1 MKFNWKVV
9 LLFVLI
15 LALIVPVYSKAV
27 ETGKELP
34 KSPELQDDKSS
45 TLKNVNTP
53 KNLKASPLTIPANS
67 TIADLFP
74 DEGMAKTV
82 ANQLGRTENNNFQTP
97 TKTDWKVDDVVT
109 EVELNKMWY
118 LTSVATIGSIEG
130 IQYLPNL
137 YNVQLQFDDQCKDLS
152 PFLKAPNGYPQLY
165 RLNINNGNISDI
177 SPLTELSAPTLKYI
191 DLAGNNI
198 SDLSLFKKLPNKL
211 PSLEE
216 ISVERNNISDVSPLA
231 DFASTKIKVF
241 DLDDNH
247 ITDLSSLTNN
257 KMPNLQRLYV
267 RSQSFYVETPVVTSS
282 KYEFSLQPSV
292 FGITKPVKITATNPK
307 ATIDPITSKITYSAE
322 VMAKRPK
329 YSSNRVSG
337 VSGVTYSWDEDIP
350 FNGSNNLVEYNGTF
364 YKPLTYV
371 EPPQV
376 VSYNSGLTYELGTP
390 LTEQQFLNDLN
401 VITDQPTTITT
412 NFDKVLKDVN
422 SVGFYPVT
430 IKASNI
436 EGNTEFTTSVLI
448 KYKPPVIT
456 ADAEYTYL
464 VGDKVNA
471 TQFRADVNA
480 TLTGEGTLRDDFIY
494 KVRLNTA
501 GDYVVTLSSPK
512 SGYYKQDAIPVTV
525 IVHVKELLEL
535 QIPDEFRMDIDANAD
550 SVPISDKKQT
560 LTCYGSSGKA
570 ELEVI
575 DRRTVRQGWTITGAM
590 TPFTNSGGDI
600 LQTSLKYQSKSPSSS
615 PIYLNT
621 TNQPIEKK
629 QSAVTDPKYDSTIVN
644 LEDSLSMEIEPND
657 ALVNDSYESKIT
669 WTLED
674 APRP

>member
-15 LALIVPVYSKAV
+15 LAFIVPVYSKAV
-27 ETGKELP
+27 ETGKEVP
-34 KSPELQDDKSS
+34 KSPELLDDKSS

-74 DEGMAKTV
+74 DEGMAKTI
-82 ANQLGRTENNNFQTP
+82 ANQLARVENNNFQTP

-109 EVELNKMWY
+109 EVELNRMWY
-118 LTSVATIGSIEG
+118 LTSVASIGSIEG

-165 RLNINNGNISDI
+165 MLKINNGNISDI

-198 SDLSLFKKLPNKL
+198 SDLSLFQKLPNKL

-241 DLDDNH
+241 KLDENH

-267 RSQSFYVETPVVTSS
+267 RDQNLYMEPVVTSS
-282 KYEFSLQPSV
+282 KYEFSIQPSI
-292 FGITKPVKITATNPK
+292 FGTTKPVKITDTSPQ

-322 VMAKRPK
+322 EMAKKPFY
-329 YSSNRVSG
+329 YSPMYP
-337 VSGVTYSWDEDIP
+337 GVTYSWDENFP
-350 FNGSNNLVEYNGTF
+350 LNGSNSLVDYRGTIVQ
-364 YKPLTYV
+364 PLTYIG
-371 EPPQV
+371 PPQV

-401 VITDQPTTITT
+401 VVTDQPTTITT

-501 GDYVVTLSSPK
+501 GDYVVTLTSPK
-512 SGYYKQDAIPVTV
+512 SGYYEQDAIPVTV

-560 LTCYGSSGKA
+560 LKCYGSSGKA

-629 QSAVTDPKYDSTIVN
+629 QSAVTDSKYDSTIVN

>member
-74 DEGMAKTV
+74 DEGMAKTI
-82 ANQLGRTENNNFQTP
+82 ANQLARVENNNFQTP

-109 EVELNKMWY
+109 EVELNKIVF

-137 YNVQLQFDDQCKDLS
+137 YDVRLQFDNQCKDLS
-152 PFLKAPNGYPQLY
+152 PFLKAPNGYSQLY
-165 RLNINNGNISDI
+165 RLAINNGNISDI
-177 SPLTELSAPTLKYI
+177 SPLTELSAPTLNYI
-191 DLAGNNI
+191 DLGGNNI
-198 SDLSLFKKLPNKL
+198 SDLSLFPKLPNKL
-211 PSLEE
+211 PNLEE
-216 ISVERNNISDVSPLA
+216 ISLERNNISDVSPLA

-241 DLDDNH
+241 NLDENH

-267 RSQSFYVETPVVTSS
+267 RYQTLDMEPVVTSS
-282 KYEFSLQPSV
+282 KYEFSIQPSI
-292 FGITKPVKITATNPK
+292 FGTTKPVKITATKPK

-322 VMAKRPK
+322 EMAKKPFY
-329 YSSNRVSG
+329 YSPLFP
-337 VSGVTYSWDEDIP
+337 GVTYSWDENFP
-350 FNGSNNLVEYNGTF
+350 LNGSNSLVDFRGTITQ
-364 YKPLTYV
+364 PLTYI

-376 VSYNSGLTYELGTP
+376 VSYNSGLTYEIGTS
-390 LTEQQFLNDLN
+390 LTEQQFLNDVNL
-401 VITDQPTTITT
+401 ITDQPTTITSD
-412 NFDKVLKDVN
+412 FDVKLKN
-422 SVGFYPVT
+422 LNTVGIYWVAV
-430 IKASNI
+430 KASNI
-436 EGNTEFTTSVLI
+436 EGNAEANIMVTI

-501 GDYVVTLSSPK
+501 GDYVVTLTSPK
-512 SGYYKQDAIPVTV
+512 SGYYEQDAIPVTV

-560 LTCYGSSGKA
+560 LKCYGSSGKA

-629 QSAVTDPKYDSTIVN
+629 QSAVTDPKYDSTVFN

>member
-15 LALIVPVYSKAV
+15 LAFIVPVYSKAV
-27 ETGKELP
+27 ETGKEVP
-34 KSPELQDDKSS
+34 KSPELLDDKSS

-109 EVELNKMWY
+109 EVELNRMWY

-137 YNVQLQFDDQCKDLS
+137 YDVRLQFDKQCKDLS
-152 PFLKAPNGYPQLY
+152 PFLKAPNGYSQLY

-177 SPLTELSAPTLKYI
+177 SPLTELSAPTLNDI
-191 DLAGNNI
+191 DLGGNKI
-198 SDLSLFKKLPNKL
+198 SDLSLFPKLPNKF
-211 PSLEE
+211 PNLEE
-216 ISVERNNISDVSPLA
+216 ISLERNNISDVSPLA
-231 DFASTKIKVF
+231 KFASTKIKIF
-241 DLDDNH
+241 NLDENH

-267 RSQSFYVETPVVTSS
+267 RYQTLDMEPVVTSS
-282 KYEFSLQPSV
+282 KYEFSIQPSI
-292 FGITKPVKITATNPK
+292 FGTTKPVKITATKPK

-322 VMAKRPK
+322 EMAKKPFY
-329 YSSNRVSG
+329 YSPLFP
-337 VSGVTYSWDEDIP
+337 GVTYSWDENFP
-350 FNGSNNLVEYNGTF
+350 LNGSNSLVDFRGTITQ
-364 YKPLTYV
+364 PLTYI

-376 VSYNSGLTYELGTP
+376 VSYNSGLTYEIGTS
-390 LTEQQFLNDLN
+390 LTEQQFLNDVNL
-401 VITDQPTTITT
+401 ITDQPTTITSD
-412 NFDKVLKDVN
+412 FDVKLKN
-422 SVGFYPVT
+422 LNTVGIYWVAV
-430 IKASNI
+430 KASNI
-436 EGNTEFTTSVLI
+436 EGNAEANIMVTI

-501 GDYVVTLSSPK
+501 GDYVVTLTSPK
-512 SGYYKQDAIPVTV
+512 SGYYEQDAIPVTV

-560 LTCYGSSGKA
+560 LKCYGSSGKA

-590 TPFTNSGGDI
+590 TPFTNSGGDV
-600 LQTSLKYQSKSPSSS
+600 LQTSLKYQSKAPSSS

-629 QSAVTDPKYDSTIVN
+629 QSAVTDPKYDSTVFN

>member
-27 ETGKELP
+27 ETGKEVP
-34 KSPELQDDKSS
+34 KSPELLEDKSS

-109 EVELNKMWY
+109 EVELNRMWY

-137 YNVQLQFDDQCKDLS
+137 YDVRLQFDNQCKDLS

-165 RLNINNGNISDI
+165 RLQINNGNISDI
-177 SPLTELSAPTLKYI
+177 SPLTELSAPTLTKI

-198 SDLSLFKKLPNKL
+198 SDLSLFQKLPNKL

-216 ISVERNNISDVSPLA
+216 ISLERNNISDVSPLA

-241 DLDDNH
+241 NLDENH

-267 RSQSFYVETPVVTSS
+267 RNQNLYMEPIVTSS
-282 KYEFSLQPSV
+282 KYEFSIQPSI
-292 FGITKPVKITATNPK
+292 FGTTKPVKITATNPK

-322 VMAKRPK
+322 EMAKKPF
-329 YSSNRVSG
+329 YYTPMYP
-337 VSGVTYSWDEDIP
+337 GVTYSWREEFP
-350 FNGSNNLVEYNGTF
+350 FNGSNSLVDYRGTIF
-364 YKPLTYV
+364 QPLTYIG
-371 EPPQV
+371 PPQV
-376 VSYNSGLTYELGTP
+376 VSYNSNLTYEIGTS
-390 LTEQQFLNDLN
+390 LTEQQFLNDVN
-401 VITDQPTTITT
+401 FITDQPTTITSD
-412 NFDKVLKDVN
+412 FDVN
-422 SVGFYPVT
+422 LNTVGIYWVAV
-430 IKASNI
+430 KASNI
-436 EGNTEFTTSVLI
+436 EGNAQGNIMITI

-501 GDYVVTLSSPK
+501 GDYVVTLTSPK
-512 SGYYKQDAIPVTV
+512 SGYYEQDAIPVTV

>member
-1 MKFNWKVV
+1 MKINWKIV

-15 LALIVPVYSKAV
+15 LALIAPVYSRAMEK
-27 ETGKELP
+27 EKELP
-34 KSPELQDDKSS
+34 KSSELLDDAKKKAP
-45 TLKNVNTP
+45 TLKSVNTP

-74 DEGMAKTV
+74 DEGMAKTI
-82 ANQLGRTENNNFQTP
+82 ANQLARVENNNFQTP

-109 EVELNKMWY
+109 EVELNKIVF

-137 YNVQLQFDDQCKDLS
+137 YDVRLYSNKQCKDLS
-152 PFLKAPNGYPQLY
+152 PFLKAPNGYSQLY
-165 RLNINNGNISDI
+165 RLAINNGNISDI
-177 SPLTELSAPTLKYI
+177 SPLTELSTPTLKHI
-191 DLAGNNI
+191 DLGGNNI
-198 SDLSLFKKLPNKL
+198 SDLSLFPKLPNKL
-211 PSLEE
+211 PNLEE
-216 ISVERNNISDVSPLA
+216 ISLERNNISDVSPLA
-231 DFASTKIKVF
+231 KFASTKIKIF
-241 DLDDNH
+241 NLDENH
-247 ITDLSSLTNN
+247 ITDLSSLINN

-267 RSQSFYVETPVVTSS
+267 RYQTLDMEPVVTSS
-282 KYEFSLQPSV
+282 KYEFSIQPSI
-292 FGITKPVKITATNPK
+292 FGTTKPVKITATKPK

-322 VMAKRPK
+322 EMAKKPFY
-329 YSSNRVSG
+329 YSPLFP
-337 VSGVTYSWDEDIP
+337 GVTYSWDEDFP
-350 FNGSNNLVEYNGTF
+350 LNGSNSLVDFRGTITQ
-364 YKPLTYV
+364 PLTYI

-376 VSYNSGLTYELGTP
+376 VSYNSGLTYEIGTS
-390 LTEQQFLNDLN
+390 LTEQQFLNDVNL
-401 VITDQPTTITT
+401 ITDQPTTITSD
-412 NFDKVLKDVN
+412 FDVKLKN
-422 SVGFYPVT
+422 LNTVGIYWIAV
-430 IKASNI
+430 KASNI
-436 EGNTEFTTSVLI
+436 EGNAEANIMVTI

-501 GDYVVTLSSPK
+501 GDYVVTLTSPK
-512 SGYYKQDAIPVTV
+512 SGYYEQDAIPVTV

-560 LTCYGSSGKA
+560 LKCYGSSGKA

-644 LEDSLSMEIEPND
+644 LEDSLTMEIEPND

>member
-27 ETGKELP
+27 ETGKEVP

-109 EVELNKMWY
+109 EVELNRMWY
-118 LTSVATIGSIEG
+118 LTSVASIGSIEG

-137 YNVQLQFDDQCKDLS
+137 YDVRLQFDNQCKDLS

-241 DLDDNH
+241 NLDENH

-267 RSQSFYVETPVVTSS
+267 RNQNLYMEPIVTSS
-282 KYEFSLQPSV
+282 KYEFSIQPSI
-292 FGITKPVKITATNPK
+292 FGTTKPVKITATKPK

-322 VMAKRPK
+322 EMAKKPFY
-329 YSSNRVSG
+329 YSPLFP
-337 VSGVTYSWDEDIP
+337 GVTYSWDENFP
-350 FNGSNNLVEYNGTF
+350 LNGSNSLVDFRGTITQ
-364 YKPLTYV
+364 PLTYI

-376 VSYNSGLTYELGTP
+376 VSYNSVLTYEIGTS
-390 LTEQQFLNDLN
+390 LTEQQFLNDVNL
-401 VITDQPTTITT
+401 ITDQPTTITSD
-412 NFDKVLKDVN
+412 FDVKLKN
-422 SVGFYPVT
+422 LNTVGIYWVAV
-430 IKASNI
+430 KASNI
-436 EGNTEFTTSVLI
+436 EGNAEANIMVTI

-501 GDYVVTLSSPK
+501 GDYVVTLTSPK
-512 SGYYKQDAIPVTV
+512 SGYYEQDAIPVTV

-560 LTCYGSSGKA
+560 LKCYGSSGKA

>member
-109 EVELNKMWY
+109 EVELNRMWY
-118 LTSVATIGSIEG
+118 LTSVASIGSIEG

-137 YNVQLQFDDQCKDLS
+137 YDVRLQFDNQCKDLS
-152 PFLKAPNGYPQLY
+152 PFLKAPNGYSQLY

-177 SPLTELSAPTLKYI
+177 SPLTELSAPTLNDI
-191 DLAGNNI
+191 DLGGNNI
-198 SDLSLFKKLPNKL
+198 SDLSLFPKLPNKF
-211 PSLEE
+211 PNLEE
-216 ISVERNNISDVSPLA
+216 ISLERNNISDVSPLA
-231 DFASTKIKVF
+231 KFASTKIKIF
-241 DLDDNH
+241 NLDENH

-267 RSQSFYVETPVVTSS
+267 RYQTLDMEPVVTSS
-282 KYEFSLQPSV
+282 KYEFSIQPSI
-292 FGITKPVKITATNPK
+292 FGTTKPVKITATKPK

-322 VMAKRPK
+322 EMAKKPFY
-329 YSSNRVSG
+329 YSPLFP
-337 VSGVTYSWDEDIP
+337 GVTYSWDENFP
-350 FNGSNNLVEYNGTF
+350 LNGSNSLVDFRGTITQ
-364 YKPLTYV
+364 PLTYI

-376 VSYNSGLTYELGTP
+376 VSYNSGLTYEIGTS
-390 LTEQQFLNDLN
+390 LTEQQFLNDVNL
-401 VITDQPTTITT
+401 ITDQPTTITSD
-412 NFDKVLKDVN
+412 FDVKLKN
-422 SVGFYPVT
+422 LNTVGIYWVAV
-430 IKASNI
+430 KASNI
-436 EGNTEFTTSVLI
+436 EGNAEANIMVTI

-501 GDYVVTLSSPK
+501 GDYVVTLTSPK
-512 SGYYKQDAIPVTV
+512 SGYYEQDAIPITV

-560 LTCYGSSGKA
+560 LKCYGSSGKA

-644 LEDSLSMEIEPND
+644 LEDSLSIEIEPND

>member
-15 LALIVPVYSKAV
+15 LAFIVPVYSKAV

-34 KSPELQDDKSS
+34 KSPELQDNKSS

-74 DEGMAKTV
+74 DEGMAKTI
-82 ANQLGRTENNNFQTP
+82 ANQLARVENNNFQTP

-109 EVELNKMWY
+109 EVELNKIVF

-137 YNVQLQFDDQCKDLS
+137 YDVRLQFDNQCKDLS
-152 PFLKAPNGYPQLY
+152 PFLKAPNGYSQLY
-165 RLNINNGNISDI
+165 RLAINNGNISDI
-177 SPLTELSAPTLKYI
+177 SPLTELSAPTLNYI
-191 DLAGNNI
+191 DLGGNNI
-198 SDLSLFKKLPNKL
+198 SDLSLFPKLPNKL
-211 PSLEE
+211 PNLEE
-216 ISVERNNISDVSPLA
+216 ISLERNNISDVSPLA

-241 DLDDNH
+241 NLDENH

-267 RSQSFYVETPVVTSS
+267 RYQTLDMEPVVTSS
-282 KYEFSLQPSV
+282 KYEFSIQPSI
-292 FGITKPVKITATNPK
+292 FGTTKPVKITATKPK

-322 VMAKRPK
+322 EMAKKPFY
-329 YSSNRVSG
+329 YSPLFP
-337 VSGVTYSWDEDIP
+337 GVTYSWDENFP
-350 FNGSNNLVEYNGTF
+350 LNGSNSLVDFRGTITQ
-364 YKPLTYV
+364 PLTYI

-376 VSYNSGLTYELGTP
+376 VSYNSGLTYEIGTS
-390 LTEQQFLNDLN
+390 LTEQQFLNDVNL
-401 VITDQPTTITT
+401 ITDQPTTITSD
-412 NFDKVLKDVN
+412 FDVKLKN
-422 SVGFYPVT
+422 LNTVGIYWVAV
-430 IKASNI
+430 KASNI
-436 EGNTEFTTSVLI
+436 EGNAEANIMVTI

-501 GDYVVTLSSPK
+501 GDYVVTLTSPK
-512 SGYYKQDAIPVTV
+512 SGYYEQDAIPVTV

-560 LTCYGSSGKA
+560 LKCYGSSGKA

-629 QSAVTDPKYDSTIVN
+629 QSAVTDPKYDSAVFN

>member
-15 LALIVPVYSKAV
+15 LAFIVPVYSKAV
-27 ETGKELP
+27 ETGKEVP
-34 KSPELQDDKSS
+34 KSPELLDDKSS

-74 DEGMAKTV
+74 DEGMAKTI

-109 EVELNKMWY
+109 EVELNRMWY

-137 YNVQLQFDDQCKDLS
+137 YDVRLQFDKQCKDLS
-152 PFLKAPNGYPQLY
+152 PFLKAPNGYSQLY

-177 SPLTELSAPTLKYI
+177 SPLTELSAPTLNDI
-191 DLAGNNI
+191 DLGGNNI
-198 SDLSLFKKLPNKL
+198 SDLSLFPKLPNKF
-211 PSLEE
+211 PNLEE
-216 ISVERNNISDVSPLA
+216 ISLERNNISDVSPLA
-231 DFASTKIKVF
+231 KFASTKIKIF
-241 DLDDNH
+241 NLDENH

-267 RSQSFYVETPVVTSS
+267 RYQTLDMEPVVTSS
-282 KYEFSLQPSV
+282 KYEFSIQPSI
-292 FGITKPVKITATNPK
+292 FGTTKPVKITATKPK
-307 ATIDPITSKITYSAE
+307 ATIDPITSKITYLAE
-322 VMAKRPK
+322 EMAKKPF
-329 YSSNRVSG
+329 YYTPLFP
-337 VSGVTYSWDEDIP
+337 GVTYSWDENFP
-350 FNGSNNLVEYNGTF
+350 LNGSNSLVDFRGTITQ
-364 YKPLTYV
+364 PLTYI

-376 VSYNSGLTYELGTP
+376 VSYNSGLTYEIGTS
-390 LTEQQFLNDLN
+390 LTEQQFLNDVNL
-401 VITDQPTTITT
+401 ITDQPTTITSD
-412 NFDKVLKDVN
+412 FDVKLKN
-422 SVGFYPVT
+422 LNTVGIYWVAV
-430 IKASNI
+430 KASNI
-436 EGNTEFTTSVLI
+436 EGNAEANIMVTI

-501 GDYVVTLSSPK
+501 GDYVVTLTSPK
-512 SGYYKQDAIPVTV
+512 SGYYEQDAIPVTV

-560 LTCYGSSGKA
+560 LKCYGSSGKA

-590 TPFTNSGGDI
+590 TPFTNSGGDV
-600 LQTSLKYQSKSPSSS
+600 LQTSLKYQSKAPSSS

-629 QSAVTDPKYDSTIVN
+629 QSAVTDPKYDSTVFN

>member
-1 MKFNWKVV
+1 MKINWKIV

-15 LALIVPVYSKAV
+15 LTLIVPVYSRAV
-27 ETGKELP
+27 ETE
-34 KSPELQDDKSS
+34 KS
-45 TLKNVNTP
+45 VNAP

-74 DEGMAKTV
+74 DEGMAKTI
-82 ANQLGRTENNNFQTP
+82 ANQLARVENNNFQTP

-109 EVELNKMWY
+109 EVELNKIVF

-137 YNVQLQFDDQCKDLS
+137 YDVRLNFDNQCKDLS
-152 PFLKAPNGYPQLY
+152 PFLKAPNGYSQLY
-165 RLNINNGNISDI
+165 RLAINNGNISDI
-177 SPLTELSAPTLKYI
+177 SPLTELSAPTLNDI
-191 DLAGNNI
+191 DLGGNNI
-198 SDLSLFKKLPNKL
+198 SDLSLFPKLPNKF
-211 PSLEE
+211 PNLEE
-216 ISVERNNISDVSPLA
+216 ISLERNNISDVSPLA
-231 DFASTKIKVF
+231 KFASTKIKIF
-241 DLDDNH
+241 KLDENH

-267 RSQSFYVETPVVTSS
+267 RYQTLDMEPVVTSS
-282 KYEFSLQPSV
+282 KYEFSIQPSI
-292 FGITKPVKITATNPK
+292 FGTTKPVKITATKPK

-322 VMAKRPK
+322 EMAKKPFY
-329 YSSNRVSG
+329 YSPLFP
-337 VSGVTYSWDEDIP
+337 GVTYSWDENFP
-350 FNGSNNLVEYNGTF
+350 LNGSNSLVDFRGTITQ
-364 YKPLTYV
+364 PLTYI

-376 VSYNSGLTYELGTP
+376 VSYNSGLAYEIGTS
-390 LTEQQFLNDLN
+390 LTEQQFLNDVNL
-401 VITDQPTTITT
+401 ITDQPTTITSD
-412 NFDKVLKDVN
+412 FDVKLKN
-422 SVGFYPVT
+422 LNTVGIYWVAV
-430 IKASNI
+430 KASNI
-436 EGNTEFTTSVLI
+436 EGNAQANIMVTI

-480 TLTGEGTLRDDFIY
+480 TLTGEGTLRDDFTT

-501 GDYVVTLSSPK
+501 GDYVVILSSPK
-512 SGYYKQDAIPVTV
+512 SGYYEQDAIPVTV

-535 QIPDEFRMDIDANAD
+535 QIPDEFRMDIDANED

-560 LTCYGSSGKA
+560 LKCYGSSGKA

-600 LQTSLKYQSKSPSSS
+600 LQTSLKYQSKALSSS

-629 QSAVTDPKYDSTIVN
+629 QSAVTDPKYDSTVFN

>member
-15 LALIVPVYSKAV
+15 LAFIVPVYSKAV
-27 ETGKELP
+27 ETGKEVA
-34 KSPELQDDKSS
+34 KSPELLDDKSS

-109 EVELNKMWY
+109 EVELNRMWY

-137 YNVQLQFDDQCKDLS
+137 YDVRLQFDKQCKDLS
-152 PFLKAPNGYPQLY
+152 PFLKAPNGYSQLY

-177 SPLTELSAPTLKYI
+177 SPLTELSAPTLNDI
-191 DLAGNNI
+191 DLGGNNI
-198 SDLSLFKKLPNKL
+198 SDLSLFPKLPNKF
-211 PSLEE
+211 PNLEE
-216 ISVERNNISDVSPLA
+216 ISLERNNISDVSPLA
-231 DFASTKIKVF
+231 KFASTKIKIF
-241 DLDDNH
+241 NLDENH

-267 RSQSFYVETPVVTSS
+267 RYQTLDMEPVVTSS
-282 KYEFSLQPSV
+282 KYEFSIQPSI
-292 FGITKPVKITATNPK
+292 FGTTKPVKITATKPK

-322 VMAKRPK
+322 EMAKKPFY
-329 YSSNRVSG
+329 YSPLFP
-337 VSGVTYSWDEDIP
+337 GVTYSWDENFP
-350 FNGSNNLVEYNGTF
+350 LNGSDSLVDFRGTITQ
-364 YKPLTYV
+364 PLTYI

-376 VSYNSGLTYELGTP
+376 VSYNSGLTYEIGTS
-390 LTEQQFLNDLN
+390 LTEQQFLNDVNL
-401 VITDQPTTITT
+401 ITDQPTTITSD
-412 NFDKVLKDVN
+412 FDVKLKN
-422 SVGFYPVT
+422 LNTVGIYWVAV
-430 IKASNI
+430 KASNI
-436 EGNTEFTTSVLI
+436 EGNAEANIMVTI

-501 GDYVVTLSSPK
+501 GDYVVTLTSPK
-512 SGYYKQDAIPVTV
+512 SGYYEQDAIPVTV

-560 LTCYGSSGKA
+560 LKCYGSSGKA

-629 QSAVTDPKYDSTIVN
+629 QSAVTDPKYDSTVFN

>member
-15 LALIVPVYSKAV
+15 LAFIVPVYSKAV
-27 ETGKELP
+27 ETGKEVP
-34 KSPELQDDKSS
+34 KSPELLDDKSS

-109 EVELNKMWY
+109 EVELNRMWY
-118 LTSVATIGSIEG
+118 LTSVASIGSIEG

-137 YNVQLQFDDQCKDLS
+137 YDVRLQFDNKCKDLS
-152 PFLKAPNGYPQLY
+152 PFLKAPNGYSQLY

-177 SPLTELSAPTLKYI
+177 SPLTELSAPTLNDI
-191 DLAGNNI
+191 DLGGNNI
-198 SDLSLFKKLPNKL
+198 SDLSLFPKLPNKF
-211 PSLEE
+211 PNLEE
-216 ISVERNNISDVSPLA
+216 ISLERNNISDVSPLA
-231 DFASTKIKVF
+231 KFASTKIKIF
-241 DLDDNH
+241 NLDENH

-267 RSQSFYVETPVVTSS
+267 RYQTLDMEPVVTSS
-282 KYEFSLQPSV
+282 KYEFSIQPSI
-292 FGITKPVKITATNPK
+292 FGTTKPVKITATKPK

-322 VMAKRPK
+322 EMAKKPFY
-329 YSSNRVSG
+329 YSPLFP
-337 VSGVTYSWDEDIP
+337 GVTYSWDENFP
-350 FNGSNNLVEYNGTF
+350 LNGSNSLVDFRGTITQ
-364 YKPLTYV
+364 PLTYI

-376 VSYNSGLTYELGTP
+376 VSYNSGLTYEIGTS
-390 LTEQQFLNDLN
+390 LTEQQFLNDVNL
-401 VITDQPTTITT
+401 ITDQPTTITSD
-412 NFDKVLKDVN
+412 FDVKLKN
-422 SVGFYPVT
+422 LNTVGIYWVT

-436 EGNTEFTTSVLI
+436 EGNTELSTMVLI

-501 GDYVVTLSSPK
+501 GDYVVTLTSPK
-512 SGYYKQDAIPVTV
+512 SGYYEQNALPVTV

-560 LTCYGSSGKA
+560 LKCYGSSGKA

-644 LEDSLSMEIEPND
+644 LEDSLSIEIEPND

>member
-15 LALIVPVYSKAV
+15 LAFIVPVYSKAV
-27 ETGKELP
+27 ETGKEVP
-34 KSPELQDDKSS
+34 KSPELLDDKSS
-45 TLKNVNTP
+45 MLKNVNTP

-109 EVELNKMWY
+109 EVELNRMWY

-137 YNVQLQFDDQCKDLS
+137 YDVRLQFDKQCKDLS
-152 PFLKAPNGYPQLY
+152 PFLKAPNGYSQLY

-177 SPLTELSAPTLKYI
+177 SPLTELSAPTLNDI
-191 DLAGNNI
+191 DLGGNNI
-198 SDLSLFKKLPNKL
+198 SDLSLFPKLPNKF
-211 PSLEE
+211 PNLEE
-216 ISVERNNISDVSPLA
+216 ISLERNNISDVSPLA
-231 DFASTKIKVF
+231 KFASTKIKIF
-241 DLDDNH
+241 NLDENH

-267 RSQSFYVETPVVTSS
+267 RYQTLDMEPVVTSS
-282 KYEFSLQPSV
+282 KYEFSIQPSI
-292 FGITKPVKITATNPK
+292 FGTTKPVKITATKPK

-322 VMAKRPK
+322 EMAKKPFY
-329 YSSNRVSG
+329 YSPLFP
-337 VSGVTYSWDEDIP
+337 GVTYSWDENFP
-350 FNGSNNLVEYNGTF
+350 LNGSNSLVDFRGTITQ
-364 YKPLTYV
+364 PLTYI

-376 VSYNSGLTYELGTP
+376 VSYNSGLTYEIGTS
-390 LTEQQFLNDLN
+390 LTEQQFLNDVNL
-401 VITDQPTTITT
+401 ITDQPTTITSD
-412 NFDKVLKDVN
+412 FDVKLKN
-422 SVGFYPVT
+422 LNTVGIYWVAV
-430 IKASNI
+430 KASNI
-436 EGNTEFTTSVLI
+436 EGNAEANIMVTI

-501 GDYVVTLSSPK
+501 GDYVVTLTSPK
-512 SGYYKQDAIPVTV
+512 SGYYEQDAIPVTV

-560 LTCYGSSGKA
+560 LKCYGSSGKA

-629 QSAVTDPKYDSTIVN
+629 QSAVTDPKYDSTVFN

>member
-27 ETGKELP
+27 ETGKEVP
-34 KSPELQDDKSS
+34 KSPELLDDKSS

-109 EVELNKMWY
+109 EVELNRMWY

-137 YNVQLQFDDQCKDLS
+137 YDVRLQFDKQCKDLS
-152 PFLKAPNGYPQLY
+152 PFLKAPNGYSQLY

-177 SPLTELSAPTLKYI
+177 SPLTELSAPTLNDI
-191 DLAGNNI
+191 DLGGNNI
-198 SDLSLFKKLPNKL
+198 SDLSLFPKLPNKF
-211 PSLEE
+211 PNLEE
-216 ISVERNNISDVSPLA
+216 ISLERNNISDVSPLA
-231 DFASTKIKVF
+231 KFASTKIKIF
-241 DLDDNH
+241 NLDENH

-267 RSQSFYVETPVVTSS
+267 RYQTLDMEPVVTSS
-282 KYEFSLQPSV
+282 KYEFSIQSSI
-292 FGITKPVKITATNPK
+292 FGTTKPVKITATKPK

-322 VMAKRPK
+322 EMAKKPFY
-329 YSSNRVSG
+329 YSPLFP
-337 VSGVTYSWDEDIP
+337 GVTYSWDENFP
-350 FNGSNNLVEYNGTF
+350 LNGSNSLVDFRGTITQ
-364 YKPLTYV
+364 PLTYI

-376 VSYNSGLTYELGTP
+376 VSYNSGLTYEIGTS
-390 LTEQQFLNDLN
+390 LTEQQFLNDVNL
-401 VITDQPTTITT
+401 ITDQPTTITSD
-412 NFDKVLKDVN
+412 FDVKLKN
-422 SVGFYPVT
+422 LNTVGIYWVAV
-430 IKASNI
+430 KASNI
-436 EGNTEFTTSVLI
+436 EGNAEANIMVTI

-501 GDYVVTLSSPK
+501 GDYVVTLTSPK
-512 SGYYKQDAIPVTV
+512 SGYYEQDAIPVTV

-560 LTCYGSSGKA
+560 LKCYGSSGKA

-575 DRRTVRQGWTITGAM
+575 DRRTVRKGWTITGAM

-629 QSAVTDPKYDSTIVN
+629 QSAVTDPKYDSTVFN

>member
-15 LALIVPVYSKAV
+15 LAFIVPVYSKAV
-27 ETGKELP
+27 ETGKEVP
-34 KSPELQDDKSS
+34 KSPELLDDKSS

-82 ANQLGRTENNNFQTP
+82 ANQLGRTENNHFQTP

-109 EVELNKMWY
+109 EVELNRMWY

-137 YNVQLQFDDQCKDLS
+137 YDVRLQFDNQCKDLS
-152 PFLKAPNGYPQLY
+152 PFLKAPNGYSQLY

-177 SPLTELSAPTLKYI
+177 SPLTELSAPTLNDI
-191 DLAGNNI
+191 DLGGNNI
-198 SDLSLFKKLPNKL
+198 SDLSLFPKLPNKF
-211 PSLEE
+211 PNLEE
-216 ISVERNNISDVSPLA
+216 ISLERNNISDVSPLA
-231 DFASTKIKVF
+231 KFASTKIKIF
-241 DLDDNH
+241 NLDENH

-267 RSQSFYVETPVVTSS
+267 RYQTLDMEPVVTSS
-282 KYEFSLQPSV
+282 KYEFSIQPSI
-292 FGITKPVKITATNPK
+292 FGTTKPVKITATKPK

-322 VMAKRPK
+322 EMAKKPFY
-329 YSSNRVSG
+329 YSPLFP
-337 VSGVTYSWDEDIP
+337 GVTYSWDENFP
-350 FNGSNNLVEYNGTF
+350 LNGSNSLVDFRGTITQ
-364 YKPLTYV
+364 PLTYI

-376 VSYNSGLTYELGTP
+376 VSYNSGLTYEIGTS
-390 LTEQQFLNDLN
+390 LTEQQFLNDVNL
-401 VITDQPTTITT
+401 ITDQPTTITSD
-412 NFDKVLKDVN
+412 FDVKLKN
-422 SVGFYPVT
+422 LNTVGIYWVAV
-430 IKASNI
+430 KASNI
-436 EGNTEFTTSVLI
+436 EGNAEANIMVTI

-494 KVRLNTA
+494 KVRLNTG
-501 GDYVVTLSSPK
+501 GDYVVTLTSPK
-512 SGYYKQDAIPVTV
+512 SGYYEQDAIPVTV

-560 LTCYGSSGKA
+560 LKCYGSSGKA

-629 QSAVTDPKYDSTIVN
+629 QSAVTDPKYDSTVFN
-644 LEDSLSMEIEPND
+644 LEDSLSMKIEPND

>member
-34 KSPELQDDKSS
+34 KSPELLDDKSS

-109 EVELNKMWY
+109 EVELNRMWY
-118 LTSVATIGSIEG
+118 LTSVASIGSIEG

-137 YNVQLQFDDQCKDLS
+137 YDVRLQFDNKCKDLS
-152 PFLKAPNGYPQLY
+152 PFLKAPNGYSQLY

-177 SPLTELSAPTLKYI
+177 SPLTELSAPTLNDI
-191 DLAGNNI
+191 DLGGNNI
-198 SDLSLFKKLPNKL
+198 SDLSLFPKLPNKF
-211 PSLEE
+211 PNLEE
-216 ISVERNNISDVSPLA
+216 ISLERNNISDVSPLA
-231 DFASTKIKVF
+231 KFASTKIKIF
-241 DLDDNH
+241 NLDENH

-267 RSQSFYVETPVVTSS
+267 RYQTLDMEPVVTSS
-282 KYEFSLQPSV
+282 KYEFSIQPSI
-292 FGITKPVKITATNPK
+292 FGTTKPVKITATKPK

-322 VMAKRPK
+322 EMAKKPFY
-329 YSSNRVSG
+329 YSPLFP
-337 VSGVTYSWDEDIP
+337 GVTYSWDENFP
-350 FNGSNNLVEYNGTF
+350 LNGSNSLVDFRGTITQ
-364 YKPLTYV
+364 PLTYI

-376 VSYNSGLTYELGTP
+376 VSYNSGLTYEIGTS
-390 LTEQQFLNDLN
+390 LTEQQFLNDVNL
-401 VITDQPTTITT
+401 ITDQPTTITSD
-412 NFDKVLKDVN
+412 FDVKLKN
-422 SVGFYPVT
+422 LNTVGIYWVAV
-430 IKASNI
+430 KASNI
-436 EGNTEFTTSVLI
+436 EGNAEANIMVTI

-464 VGDKVNA
+464 VEDKVNA

-501 GDYVVTLSSPK
+501 GDYVVTLTSPK
-512 SGYYKQDAIPVTV
+512 SGYYEQDAIPVTV

-560 LTCYGSSGKA
+560 LKCYGSSGKA

>member
-15 LALIVPVYSKAV
+15 LAFIVPVYSKAV
-27 ETGKELP
+27 ETGKEVP
-34 KSPELQDDKSS
+34 KSPELLDDKSS

-109 EVELNKMWY
+109 EVDLNRMWY

-137 YNVQLQFDDQCKDLS
+137 YDVRLQFDKQCKDLS
-152 PFLKAPNGYPQLY
+152 PFLKAPNGYSQLY

-177 SPLTELSAPTLKYI
+177 SPLTELSAPTLNDI
-191 DLAGNNI
+191 DLGGNNI
-198 SDLSLFKKLPNKL
+198 SDLSLFPKLPNKF
-211 PSLEE
+211 PNLEE
-216 ISVERNNISDVSPLA
+216 ISLERNNISDVSPLA
-231 DFASTKIKVF
+231 KFASTKIKIF
-241 DLDDNH
+241 NLDENH

-267 RSQSFYVETPVVTSS
+267 RYQTLDMEPVVTSS
-282 KYEFSLQPSV
+282 KYEFSIQPSI
-292 FGITKPVKITATNPK
+292 FGTTKPVKITATKPK

-322 VMAKRPK
+322 EMAKKPFY
-329 YSSNRVSG
+329 YSPLFP
-337 VSGVTYSWDEDIP
+337 GVTYSWDENFP
-350 FNGSNNLVEYNGTF
+350 LNGSNSLVDFRGTITQ
-364 YKPLTYV
+364 PLTYI

-376 VSYNSGLTYELGTP
+376 VSYNSGLTYEIGTS
-390 LTEQQFLNDLN
+390 LTEQQFLNDVNL
-401 VITDQPTTITT
+401 ITDQPTTITSD
-412 NFDKVLKDVN
+412 FDVKLKN
-422 SVGFYPVT
+422 LNTVGIYWVAV
-430 IKASNI
+430 KASNI
-436 EGNTEFTTSVLI
+436 EGNAEANIMVTI

-501 GDYVVTLSSPK
+501 GDYVVTLTSPK
-512 SGYYKQDAIPVTV
+512 SGYYEQDAIPVTV

-560 LTCYGSSGKA
+560 LKCYGSSGKA

-629 QSAVTDPKYDSTIVN
+629 QSAVTDPKYDSTVFN

>member
-15 LALIVPVYSKAV
+15 LAFIVPVYSKAV
-27 ETGKELP
+27 ETGKEVP
-34 KSPELQDDKSS
+34 KSPELLDDKSS

-109 EVELNKMWY
+109 EVELNRMWY

-137 YNVQLQFDDQCKDLS
+137 YDVRLQFDKQCKDLS
-152 PFLKAPNGYPQLY
+152 PFLKAPNGYSQLY

-177 SPLTELSAPTLKYI
+177 SPLTELSAPTLNDI
-191 DLAGNNI
+191 DLGGNNI
-198 SDLSLFKKLPNKL
+198 SDLSLFPKLPNKF
-211 PSLEE
+211 PNLEE
-216 ISVERNNISDVSPLA
+216 ISLERNNISDVSPLA
-231 DFASTKIKVF
+231 KFASTKIKIF
-241 DLDDNH
+241 NLDENH

-267 RSQSFYVETPVVTSS
+267 RYQTLDMEPVVTSS
-282 KYEFSLQPSV
+282 KYEFSIQPSI
-292 FGITKPVKITATNPK
+292 FGTTKPVKITATKPK

-322 VMAKRPK
+322 EMAKKPFY
-329 YSSNRVSG
+329 YSPLFP
-337 VSGVTYSWDEDIP
+337 GVTYSWDENFP
-350 FNGSNNLVEYNGTF
+350 LNGSNSLVDFRGTITQ
-364 YKPLTYV
+364 PLTYI

-376 VSYNSGLTYELGTP
+376 VSYNSGLTYEIGTS
-390 LTEQQFLNDLN
+390 LTEQQFLNDVNL
-401 VITDQPTTITT
+401 ITDQPTTITSD
-412 NFDKVLKDVN
+412 FDVKLKN
-422 SVGFYPVT
+422 LNTVGIYWVAV
-430 IKASNI
+430 KASNI
-436 EGNTEFTTSVLI
+436 EGNAEANIMVTI

-501 GDYVVTLSSPK
+501 GDYVVTLTSPK
-512 SGYYKQDAIPVTV
+512 SGYYEQDAIPVTV

-560 LTCYGSSGKA
+560 LKCYGSSGKA

-629 QSAVTDPKYDSTIVN
+629 QSAVTDPKYDSTVFN

-669 WTLED
+669 RTLED

>member
-15 LALIVPVYSKAV
+15 LAFIVPVYSKAV
-27 ETGKELP
+27 ETGKEVP
-34 KSPELQDDKSS
+34 KSPELLDDKSS
-45 TLKNVNTP
+45 ALKNVNTP

-109 EVELNKMWY
+109 EVELNRMWY
-118 LTSVATIGSIEG
+118 LTSVASIGSIEG

-137 YNVQLQFDDQCKDLS
+137 YDVRLQFDNQCKDLS

-165 RLNINNGNISDI
+165 RLQINNGNISDI
-177 SPLTELSAPTLKYI
+177 SPLTELSAPTLTKI

-198 SDLSLFKKLPNKL
+198 SDLSLFQKLPNKL

-216 ISVERNNISDVSPLA
+216 ISLERNNISDVSPLA

-241 DLDDNH
+241 NLDENH

-267 RSQSFYVETPVVTSS
+267 RNQNLYMEPIVTSS
-282 KYEFSLQPSV
+282 KYEFSIQPSI
-292 FGITKPVKITATNPK
+292 FGTTKPVKITATNPK

-322 VMAKRPK
+322 EMAKKPF
-329 YSSNRVSG
+329 YYTPMYP
-337 VSGVTYSWDEDIP
+337 GVTYSWREEFP
-350 FNGSNNLVEYNGTF
+350 FNGSNSLVDYRGTIF
-364 YKPLTYV
+364 QPLTYIG
-371 EPPQV
+371 PPQV
-376 VSYNSGLTYELGTP
+376 VSYNSNLTYEIGTS
-390 LTEQQFLNDLN
+390 LTEQQFLNDVN
-401 VITDQPTTITT
+401 FITDQPTTITSD
-412 NFDKVLKDVN
+412 FDVN
-422 SVGFYPVT
+422 LNTVGIYWVGV
-430 IKASNI
+430 KASNI
-436 EGNTEFTTSVLI
+436 EGNAQGNIMITI

-501 GDYVVTLSSPK
+501 GDYVVTLTSPK
-512 SGYYKQDAIPVTV
+512 SGYYEQDAIPVTV

>member
-27 ETGKELP
+27 ETGKEVP
-34 KSPELQDDKSS
+34 KSPELLDDKSS

-74 DEGMAKTV
+74 DEGMAKTI

-109 EVELNKMWY
+109 EVELNRMWY

-137 YNVQLQFDDQCKDLS
+137 YDVRLQFDKQCKDLS
-152 PFLKAPNGYPQLY
+152 PFLKAPNGYSQLY

-177 SPLTELSAPTLKYI
+177 SPLTELSAPTLNDI
-191 DLAGNNI
+191 DLGGNNI
-198 SDLSLFKKLPNKL
+198 SDLSLFPKLPNKF
-211 PSLEE
+211 PNLEE
-216 ISVERNNISDVSPLA
+216 ISLERNNISDVSPLA

-241 DLDDNH
+241 NLDENH

-267 RSQSFYVETPVVTSS
+267 RYQTLDMEPVVTSS
-282 KYEFSLQPSV
+282 KYEFSIQPSI
-292 FGITKPVKITATNPK
+292 FGTTKPVKITATKPK

-322 VMAKRPK
+322 EMAKKPFY
-329 YSSNRVSG
+329 YSPLFP
-337 VSGVTYSWDEDIP
+337 GVTYSWDENFP
-350 FNGSNNLVEYNGTF
+350 LNGSNSLVDFRGTITQ
-364 YKPLTYV
+364 PLTYI

-376 VSYNSGLTYELGTP
+376 VSYNSGLTYEIGTS
-390 LTEQQFLNDLN
+390 LTEQQFLNDVNL
-401 VITDQPTTITT
+401 ITDQPTTITSD
-412 NFDKVLKDVN
+412 FDVKLKN
-422 SVGFYPVT
+422 LNTVGIYWVAV
-430 IKASNI
+430 KASNI
-436 EGNTEFTTSVLI
+436 EGNAEANIMVTI

-501 GDYVVTLSSPK
+501 GDYVVTLTSPK
-512 SGYYKQDAIPVTV
+512 SGYYEQDAIPVTV

-560 LTCYGSSGKA
+560 LKCYGSSGKA

-629 QSAVTDPKYDSTIVN
+629 QSAVTDPKYDSTVFN

>member
-15 LALIVPVYSKAV
+15 LAFIVPVYSKAV
-27 ETGKELP
+27 ETGKEVP
-34 KSPELQDDKSS
+34 KSPELLDDKSS

-109 EVELNKMWY
+109 EVELNRMWY

-137 YNVQLQFDDQCKDLS
+137 YDVRLQFDNQCKDLS
-152 PFLKAPNGYPQLY
+152 PFLKAPNGYSQLY

-177 SPLTELSAPTLKYI
+177 SPLTELSAPTLNDI
-191 DLAGNNI
+191 DLGGNNI
-198 SDLSLFKKLPNKL
+198 SDLSLFPKLPNKF
-211 PSLEE
+211 PNLEE
-216 ISVERNNISDVSPLA
+216 ISLERNNISDVSPLA

-241 DLDDNH
+241 NLDENH

-267 RSQSFYVETPVVTSS
+267 RYQTLDMEPVVTSS
-282 KYEFSLQPSV
+282 KYEFSIQPSI
-292 FGITKPVKITATNPK
+292 FGTTKPVKITATKPK

-322 VMAKRPK
+322 EMAKKPFY
-329 YSSNRVSG
+329 YSPLFP
-337 VSGVTYSWDEDIP
+337 GVTYSWDENFP
-350 FNGSNNLVEYNGTF
+350 LNGSNSLVDFRGTITQ
-364 YKPLTYV
+364 PLTYI

-376 VSYNSGLTYELGTP
+376 VSYNSGLTYEIGTS
-390 LTEQQFLNDLN
+390 LTEQQFLNDVNL
-401 VITDQPTTITT
+401 ITDQPTTITSD
-412 NFDKVLKDVN
+412 FDVKLKN
-422 SVGFYPVT
+422 LNTVGIYWVAV
-430 IKASNI
+430 KASNI
-436 EGNTEFTTSVLI
+436 EGNAEANIMVTI

-501 GDYVVTLSSPK
+501 GDYVVTLTSPK
-512 SGYYKQDAIPVTV
+512 SGYYEQDAIPVTV

-560 LTCYGSSGKA
+560 LKCYGSSGKA

-590 TPFTNSGGDI
+590 TPFTNSGGDV
-600 LQTSLKYQSKSPSSS
+600 LQTSLKYQSKAPSSS

-629 QSAVTDPKYDSTIVN
+629 QSAVTDPKYDSTVFN

>member
-1 MKFNWKVV
+1 MKINWKIV

-15 LALIVPVYSKAV
+15 LTLIVPVYSRAV
-27 ETGKELP
+27 ETE
-34 KSPELQDDKSS
+34 KS
-45 TLKNVNTP
+45 VNAP

-74 DEGMAKTV
+74 DEGMAKTI
-82 ANQLGRTENNNFQTP
+82 ANQLARVENNNFQTP

-109 EVELNKMWY
+109 EVELNKIVF

-137 YNVQLQFDDQCKDLS
+137 YDVRLNLDNQCKDLS
-152 PFLKAPNGYPQLY
+152 PFLKAPNGYSQLY
-165 RLNINNGNISDI
+165 RLAINNGNISDI
-177 SPLTELSAPTLKYI
+177 SPLTELSAPTLNDI
-191 DLAGNNI
+191 DLGGNNI
-198 SDLSLFKKLPNKL
+198 SDLSLFPKLPNKF
-211 PSLEE
+211 PNLEE
-216 ISVERNNISDVSPLA
+216 ISLERNNISDVSPLA
-231 DFASTKIKVF
+231 KFASTKIKIF
-241 DLDDNH
+241 NLDENH

-267 RSQSFYVETPVVTSS
+267 RYQTLDMEPVVTSS
-282 KYEFSLQPSV
+282 KYEFSIQPSI
-292 FGITKPVKITATNPK
+292 FGTTKPVKITATKPK

-322 VMAKRPK
+322 EMAKKPFY
-329 YSSNRVSG
+329 YSPLFP
-337 VSGVTYSWDEDIP
+337 GVTYSWDENFP
-350 FNGSNNLVEYNGTF
+350 LNGSNSLVDFRGTITQ
-364 YKPLTYV
+364 PLTYI

-376 VSYNSGLTYELGTP
+376 VSYNSGLTYEIGTS
-390 LTEQQFLNDLN
+390 LTEQQFLNDVNL
-401 VITDQPTTITT
+401 ITDQPTTITSD
-412 NFDKVLKDVN
+412 FDVKLKN
-422 SVGFYPVT
+422 LNTVGIYWVAV
-430 IKASNI
+430 KASNI
-436 EGNTEFTTSVLI
+436 EGNAQANIMVTI

-480 TLTGEGTLRDDFIY
+480 TLTGEGTLRDDFTT

-512 SGYYKQDAIPVTV
+512 SGYYEQDAIPVTV

-535 QIPDEFRMDIDANAD
+535 QIPDEFRMDIDANED

-560 LTCYGSSGKA
+560 LKCYGSSGKA

-629 QSAVTDPKYDSTIVN
+629 QSAVTDPKYDSTVFN

>member
-27 ETGKELP
+27 ETGKEVP
-34 KSPELQDDKSS
+34 KSPELLDDKSS

-109 EVELNKMWY
+109 EVELNRMWY

-137 YNVQLQFDDQCKDLS
+137 YDVRLQFDKQCKDLS
-152 PFLKAPNGYPQLY
+152 PFLKAPNGYSQLY

-177 SPLTELSAPTLKYI
+177 SPLTELSAPTLNDI
-191 DLAGNNI
+191 DLGGNNI
-198 SDLSLFKKLPNKL
+198 SDLSLFPKLPNKL
-211 PSLEE
+211 PNLEE
-216 ISVERNNISDVSPLA
+216 ISLERNNISDVSPLA

-241 DLDDNH
+241 NLDENH

-267 RSQSFYVETPVVTSS
+267 RYQTLDMEPVVTSS
-282 KYEFSLQPSV
+282 KYEFSIQPSI
-292 FGITKPVKITATNPK
+292 FGTTKPVKITATKPK

-322 VMAKRPK
+322 EMAKKPFY
-329 YSSNRVSG
+329 YSPLFP
-337 VSGVTYSWDEDIP
+337 GVTYSWDENFP
-350 FNGSNNLVEYNGTF
+350 LNGSNSLVDFRGTITQ
-364 YKPLTYV
+364 PLTYI

-376 VSYNSGLTYELGTP
+376 VSYNSGLTYEIGTS
-390 LTEQQFLNDLN
+390 LTEQQFLNDVNL
-401 VITDQPTTITT
+401 ITDQPTTITSD
-412 NFDKVLKDVN
+412 FDVKLKN
-422 SVGFYPVT
+422 LNTVGIYWVAV
-430 IKASNI
+430 KASNI
-436 EGNTEFTTSVLI
+436 EGNAEANIMVTI

-501 GDYVVTLSSPK
+501 GDYVVTLTSPK
-512 SGYYKQDAIPVTV
+512 SGYYEQDAIPVTV

-560 LTCYGSSGKA
+560 LKCYGSSGKA

-629 QSAVTDPKYDSTIVN
+629 QSAVTDPKYDSTVFN